1 MTDKDTQPGEP
12 IYDDADL
19 QRGADVARK
28 VNDSDGPLQFDAA
41 EAESLR
47 VILMGLQRALSI
59 AQQTNYSIAAAIY
72 RKNLTIV
79 HHESDDGTITVDLI
93 VKPPEDTKPTVN

>member
-1 MTDKDTQPGEP
+1 MTEKQPGGP
-12 IYDDADL
+12 IYDEADL

-28 VNDSDGPLQFDAA
+28 VNESDGPLQFDAA

-47 VILMGLQRALSI
+47 VILTGLQRALSI
-59 AQQTNYSIAAAIY
+59 AQQTNYGIAAALY
-72 RKNLTIV
+72 RKHLQIV
-79 HHESDDGTITVDLI
+79 HHESDDGKTFTVDLI